1 LRDRS
6 FANQGTNDRP
16 SSSTDSQVFR
26 GRLAAIFGFLVA
38 QLRTLVE
45 AAKTGSFNGRD
56 VHKDVLAALVRLNK
70 PIAFGRVKPLH
81 STCSHV
87 RTPWFCPQEDNPR
100 ADSQYT
106 ARKTRQ
112 REPAAFDLV
121 GGGLTA
127 KLRGLLGGNV
137 RTLGKLTHRKPVA
150 KGNDKRPLIDG
161 IPALADY
168 RRRHPVD
175 AGFRRTYVAPKSR

>member
-1 LRDRS
+1 MH
-6 FANQGTNDRP
+6 RP
-16 SSSTDSQVFR
+16 R
-26 GRLAAIFGFLVA
+26 RN
-38 QLRTLVE
+38 R
-45 AAKTGSFNGRD
+45 
-56 VHKDVLAALVRLNK
+56 
-70 PIAFGRVKPLH
+70 PIAFGPVKPLH

-161 IPALADY
+161 IPALADN
-168 RRRHPVD
+168 RRRRTID
-175 AGFRRTYVAPKSR
+175 AGPRRTRITSTSR